1 LIPSARSEDRDL
13 DRIRTLADTGRL
25 EEAALRCA
33 GALQA
38 HPLDHRL
45 HYYDAL
51 LAQAASDRT
60 RAEAALRRAIYL
72 SNDMVMAHYHLG
84 LLLLQGGAAESG
96 RRVMSVVT
104 ELCRAVPED
113 TVLEEGDGLRA
124 GDLLA
129 RAVLAVEPAMVDQAS
144 QP

>member
-1 LIPSARSEDRDL
+1 M
-13 DRIRTLADTGRL
+13 DTG
-25 EEAALRCA
+25 
-33 GALQA
+33 GALDTQVGIA
-38 HPLDHRL
+38 RL
-45 HYYDAL
+45 RKNPDSETGGAFMTMRDNETL
-51 LAQAASDRT
+51 SGARDTKGT
-60 RAEAALRRAIYL
+60 RGGFGVGREAALRRAIYL